1 MLVKGIL
8 CVCIQAVLYKAVVT
22 QCIRSPQYS
31 GEGLYPGNNLYID
44 RFNEIEP
51 VAPLYGRVIGGNLI
65 IDTTAPHAH
74 IGPAGVSI
82 FSDNL
87 IIEGP
92 VLVSG
97 KLPFLGTVG
106 LEGIL
111 QSVGKG
117 SVSYQYSNNIGLA
130 ETSPISGPNLSI
142 TGRRLPRA
150 ISDYK
155 RLSYSIL

>member
-1 MLVKGIL
+1 M
-8 CVCIQAVLYKAVVT
+8 
-22 QCIRSPQYS
+22 YS
-31 GEGLYPGNNLYID
+31 GEGLYPANIPYID

-65 IDTTAPHAH
+65 IDTSAPHAH

-82 FSDNL
+82 YSDNL

-92 VLVSG
+92 VIVSG

-106 LEGIL
+106 LEGVL
-111 QSVGKG
+111 QTVGKG
-117 SVSYQYSNNIGLA
+117 SVSYQYGNNIGLA
-130 ETSPISGPNLSI
+130 ENSPISGPILSA
-142 TGRRLPRA
+142 GRRLPRGIA
-150 ISDYK
+150 DYK